1 MVNLKNITD
10 LPVAESAEGLNLIV
24 NDNGSAKQIAA
35 SAVGAQADF
44 NVTDESHPAFI
55 KNKPAVGQPD
65 WNQNDSTQPDYI
77 KNKPD
82 NVGGYDLVIDVT
94 DWENCRIVHGSHAV
108 AKNKMLNG
116 TVPSVF
122 LFVRNNSDNNSVI
135 TIEFLNREVTGYQ
148 YFASNN
154 NFRIVMG
161 EDAYIVHADGTVE
174 LYQN

>member
-1 MVNLKNITD
+1 MANLKNITD
-10 LPVAESAEGLNLIV
+10 VPVVESAEGLNLIV
-24 NDNGSAKQIAA
+24 NDNGAAKQIAA

-55 KNKPAVGQPD
+55 KNKPAVAQAD

-82 NVGGYDLVIDVT
+82 NIGGYDLVIDVT

-108 AKNKMLNG
+108 VKNKILNG

-122 LFVRNNSDNNSVI
+122 LFVRNNSDDNSVI
-135 TIEFLNREVTGYQ
+135 TIEFREVTDYQ
-148 YFASNN
+148 YFTSNN
-154 NFRIVMG
+154 DFRIGMG
-161 EDAYIVHADGTVE
+161 EDAYIVHTDGTVE